1 MKLGLTVNYLAKK
14 MCIVLKNPLLRGKV
28 LHYPFSLWADFLGKL
43 PASKQ
48 HNQIKKKKATN
59 KNTPETPTNNLNA
72 LESTCS
78 QLFFNCL

>member
-48 HNQIKKKKATN
+48 QNQIKKKKGN
-59 KNTPETPTNNLNA
+59 KQKHPRNPNKQPKRTGIYMQPA
-72 LESTCS
+72 V
-78 QLFFNCL
+78 F